1 MLKRTLSVVFIL
13 MLLAPAGLWLATGFS
28 AGVRNELPPA
38 AFPRPDGRALF
49 NNDYYQALDHYIND
63 HFIFRERVV
72 FIKNWIDLKLFRKTA
87 RADIHVGRNGWL
99 YRRGD
104 VENHIQDSSRDAGP
118 MKRLLL
124 ELHALEKV
132 IEASGRRFRLLVIPS
147 KASIYPEY
155 VGWVPLPEH
164 RRRAYD
170 LFREAHQAYP
180 LNAWVPLEAPLFVRK
195 VGPQRLYDPTAG
207 SWNGYGAAV
216 AADALHQS
224 LFNMPRPTPTPTIA
238 VAGRQDD
245 LERQALGISRAAPTA
260 LVRHL
265 AGLRAEGLGRCVVY
279 GDADIEPLL
288 PLLLPMVHQL
298 DVLST
303 RSIPSG
309 GIEEDLRFFDSILIQ
324 TTETGIQDL
333 RIDLE
338 RVFDQLLDE
347 AAPATYTVDL
357 ASVKPLANTA
367 LQRSARG
374 LEVKSLGAR
383 SEFAIID
390 LRGSYRR
397 CFRVLRLT
405 LSALQPDTMTVTYHT
420 NPPMRVEKALRPD
433 RFNLYLPLPDKSKVS
448 LRFQPGAHAGLL
460 VLHEAAII
468 GFPAGDADACGRPDI
483 VVADHSG
490 RPKGDAPGMDERP
503 ADAGQAALSKATSAS
518 TPVRMATGDLS
529 RHRASIGKQSPENKE
544 TLKIAPEKRAP
555 GAEIAGSTAGLPAE
569 DEPISHPAPS
579 GSSAL
584 APQALSS
591 QSVAP
596 GVGDAAG
603 EAREETRDS
612 AAKPLETEKVP
623 EPVRTAGAIATL
635 ALSDFAD
642 GRIFQRQ
649 GQQADIIVSGVY
661 TGTISGI
668 EARVIRHGR
677 DDAVVPWTL
686 IDDAPGSG
694 IFLGLLSGVPEGG
707 WYALEVRAANDH
719 TVRSN
724 GQNRW
729 GVGILI
735 ACIGQSNMKEWFFTG
750 TDLTAHPLLRC
761 YRDGGWHAL
770 DDRGNGAI
778 AFGNRLI
785 ARTGV
790 PVGLIE
796 YAVNGSG
803 LHRKADW
810 GTGYWEDT
818 RPDSIYRR
826 FVAGVAATG
835 GRLEFVLWIQGEADA
850 ARGTVTAEEY
860 QAALTRFVTRQVR
873 RDIINGSRRSQL
885 PFLVVAMV
893 KRPDGR
899 DAPHQAIREAQW
911 AVTEQVAECYLAAT
925 TLDLENRGKQHLAP
939 EAYITM
945 GYRVAQT
952 VLYVLGMEDFY
963 RGPGVVAVRQ
973 HGERTLDVILWH
985 RGGTDILPETGIT
998 GWEVIDAAGVA
1009 PIQNVS
1015 RQDPRTIRI
1024 LLARALQERA
1034 EVRYLY
1040 GADPDARRA
1049 LRDNASPSLPLEAFR
1064 GGVDPPSAP
1073 SPQTAPEANTP

>member
-1 MLKRTLSVVFIL
+1 MLKKTLSLVFVL
-13 MLLAPAGLWLATGFS
+13 MLLAPAVLWLFTGFS
-28 AGVRNELPPA
+28 AGVRSEPSSA
-38 AFPRPDGRALF
+38 AFPHPDGRALF
-49 NNDYYQALDHYIND
+49 NNDYYRALDNYIND
-63 HFIFRERVV
+63 HFIFRDRVV
-72 FIKNWIDLKLFRKTA
+72 FIKNWLDLTLFRKTA
-87 RADIHVGRNGWL
+87 HADIHVGRNGWL

-104 VENHIQDSSRDAGP
+104 VENHIQDIGRDSGP
-118 MKRLLL
+118 INRLLL
-124 ELHALEKV
+124 ELHALEK
-132 IEASGRRFRLLVIPS
+132 IIAASGRRFKFLVVPS

-180 LNAWVPLEAPLFVRK
+180 LNDWVPLEATLFARK

-207 SWNGYGAAV
+207 TWNGHGAAV
-216 AADALHQS
+216 AADALRQS
-224 LFNMPRPTPTPTIA
+224 FFNTPMPTPMIA
-238 VAGRQDD
+238 AAGKQDD
-245 LERQALGISRAAPTA
+245 LERQALGISKANPTA

-265 AGLRAEGLGRCVVY
+265 TGLHAEGLGRIVVY

-288 PLLLPMVHQL
+288 PLLLPMAQQL

-309 GIEEDLRFFDSILIQ
+309 GIEEDLRFFDSILVQ
-324 TTETGIQDL
+324 TTEAGIQDL
-333 RIDLE
+333 HINLE
-338 RVFDQLLDE
+338 RVFDQLLGE
-347 AAPATYTVDL
+347 AAPATYTSVDL
-357 ASVKPLANTA
+357 ASVKPVANTA
-367 LQRSARG
+367 LQLSARG
-374 LEVKSLGAR
+374 LEIKSIGAR
-383 SEFAIID
+383 STFAIID
-390 LRGSYRR
+390 LPGSYRR
-397 CFRVLRLT
+397 CLRVLRLT
-405 LSALQPDTMTVTYHT
+405 LSALQPDTMTVTYLT
-420 NPPMRVEKALRPD
+420 NPPMRVEKTLRPD
-433 RFNLYLPLPDKSKVS
+433 RFNLVLPLPDKSNVT
-448 LRFQPGAHAGLL
+448 LRFQPGAQAGLL
-460 VLHEAAII
+460 VLHEAEII
-468 GFPAGDADACGRPDI
+468 GFPAGDAACGRPDI
-483 VVADHSG
+483 VVVDHSA
-490 RPKGDAPGMDERP
+490 RPTGDATGTDERP
-503 ADAGQAALSKATSAS
+503 ADAGKAAILTRTPHSA
-518 TPVRMATGDLS
+518 PVRMASAEPS
-529 RHRASIGKQSPENKE
+529 RQRAVPGKQPPVSLE
-544 TLKIAPEKRAP
+544 TRQTGQAKPATT
-555 GAEIAGSTAGLPAE
+555 AESTGSTAGVTVE
-569 DEPISHPAPS
+569 GKPISHSARSGSPDFVPQALPSRSAPS
-579 GSSAL
+579 GA
-584 APQALSS
+584 
-591 QSVAP
+591 
-596 GVGDAAG
+596 GDAAG
-603 EAREETRDS
+603 ETREETRVS
-612 AAKPLETEKVP
+612 AAKMLGTEKIP
-623 EPVRTAGAIATL
+623 EPVRATGEIATL
-635 ALSDFAD
+635 ALNDFAD

-649 GQQADIIVSGVY
+649 GRQADIIVSGVY
-661 TGTISGI
+661 AGTISGI
-668 EARVIRHGR
+668 EARVIRHGH

-719 TVRSN
+719 TVLSN

-729 GVGILI
+729 GVGILM

-750 TDLTAHPLLRC
+750 TDLAAHSLLRV
-761 YRDGGWHAL
+761 YSDDGWHAL

-778 AFGNRLI
+778 AFGNRVI
-785 ARTGV
+785 ADTGV

-826 FVAGVAATG
+826 FIAGVAVTG

-850 ARGTVTAEEY
+850 ARGTVSAKEY
-860 QAALTRFVTRQVR
+860 RAALTRFITRQVR

-899 DAPHQAIREAQW
+899 DAPHQAIREAQR
-911 AVTEQVAECYLAAT
+911 AVSEQVAECYLAAT

-939 EAYITM
+939 EAYTTM
-945 GYRVAQT
+945 GHRVAQT
-952 VLYVLGMEDFY
+952 ALYILGREDFY
-963 RGPGVVAVRQ
+963 RGPLVAAVRQ
-973 HGERTLDVILWH
+973 HGESALDVTLRH

-1015 RQDPRTIRI
+1015 RQDSRTIRI

-1040 GADPDARRA
+1040 GAEPDARRA
-1049 LRDNASPSLPLEAFR
+1049 VRDNASPSLPLEAFR

-1073 SPQTAPEANTP
+1073 PRQTAPEANTQ